1 MKGFNPQEFFLLF
14 WKEASLELTTVANG
28 GHATFFII
36 ARLSHLLRDKIKIS
50 HDKWKLLRNKC

>member
-14 WKEASLELTTVANG
+14 WKKASYELTTVANG

-36 ARLSHLLRDKIKIS
+36 ARLSHLSRDKIKIS
-50 HDKWKLLRNKC
+50 HDK